1 MAILIPILVAI
12 AALLVGSAVH
22 YLVARYLGAWVG
34 WLALLLAVAVI
45 IDMGM
50 NPGFTGIDYTT
61 LLGMKRDG
69 YAELGELVLATVRGA
84 PSLLGGLIGRWRGAA
99 VRRRET

>member
-1 MAILIPILVAI
+1 MAILIPVLAAI
-12 AALLVGSAVH
+12 AALLVGFTMH
-22 YLVARYLGAWVG
+22 YLLARYLGVG
-34 WLALLLAVAVI
+34 RVALLLAAAVV

-69 YAELGELVLATVRGA
+69 YAELGELVLATIIGA
-84 PSLLGGLIGRWRGAA
+84 PFILGGLIGLLRGAA